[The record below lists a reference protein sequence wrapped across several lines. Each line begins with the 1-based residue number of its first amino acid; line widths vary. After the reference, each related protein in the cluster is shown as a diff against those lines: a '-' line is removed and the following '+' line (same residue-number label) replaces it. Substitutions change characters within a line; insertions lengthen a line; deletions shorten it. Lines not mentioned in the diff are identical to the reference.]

1 MNASLSALLRH
12 RVTPIWLLLVA
23 ATGLSW
29 WMGSDG
35 AGVTAD
41 VRLISTIVLVVAFI
55 KVRFVIRY
63 FMEVRTANV
72 WLKLI
77 ADAWVVIVCG
87 AVLTL
92 YWLSY

>member
-1 MNASLSALLRH
+1 MSSPISVLLRN

-35 AGVTAD
+35 GAPETD
-41 VRLISTIVLVVAFI
+41 FRLVSTVLIAVAFI
-55 KVRFVIRY
+55 KVRFVLRY
-63 FMEVRTANV
+63 FMEVRTAALP
-72 WLKLI
+72 LKLL

-87 AVLTL
+87 TVLAL
-92 YWLSY
+92 YWFV